1 MKKVMKKV
9 VFLMVSVMA
18 LAGCTGCRVNY
29 SSWGDGDMIEA
40 SNNIVT
46 KTYKLAPFEE
56 VTMRCVGELVVTQD
70 ESKDGTVELTAPE
83 NYIELYKFDSS
94 GKRLNVDF
102 AKSHVNI
109 HTVNVKIH
117 VFTSDLTK
125 LKNTGAGM
133 VVIDN
138 LDTDR
143 LDVENAGVGSFNLK
157 KVIADEVNV
166 KCTGVGSMTLA
177 GETLRAS
184 LFCSGVG
191 SINAQG
197 LQAKNVEAR
206 LTGVGSITCYASE
219 SIDGQVTGVG
229 SLKYAGHPQQKKLDK
244 HLTGGISEI

>member
-1 MKKVMKKV
+1 MRKVL
-9 VFLMVSVMA
+9 FLMVSVMA
-18 LAGCTGCRVNY
+18 LAGCTGCKVNV
-29 SSWGDGDMIEA
+29 SDWDDGDIIEA

-56 VTMRCVGELVVTQD
+56 VTMRCVGKLVVTQD
-70 ESKDGTVELTAPE
+70 ESKDGTVELTAPD
-83 NYIELYKFDSS
+83 NYIELYKFESD
-94 GKRLNVDF
+94 GKALNVDF

-109 HTVNVKIH
+109 HTVDIKIH
-117 VFTSDLTK
+117 VYTSDLTK
-125 LKNTGAGM
+125 LKNTGAGT

-166 KCTGVGSMTLA
+166 RCTGVGSMTLA
-177 GETLRAS
+177 GETINAS

-191 SINAQG
+191 SLNAQG
-197 LQAKNVEAR
+197 LLAKKVEAK

-219 SIDGQVTGVG
+219 SIDGQVSGVG
-229 SLKYAGHPQQKKLDK
+229 SLKYAGHPKQKKLDK
-244 HLTGGISEI
+244 HLTGGITEI

>member
-9 VFLMVSVMA
+9 LFLMMGMMA
-18 LAGCTGCRVNY
+18 LVGCTGCKVNY
-29 SSWGDGDMIEA
+29 SNWGDGDIIEA

-56 VTMRCVGELVVTQD
+56 VTMGCVGELVVTQD
-70 ESKDGTVELTAPE
+70 ESKDGTVELTAPD
-83 NYIELYKFDSS
+83 NYIELYKFESN
-94 GKRLNVDF
+94 GKRLKVDF
-102 AKSHVNI
+102 AKSHINI
-109 HTVNVKIH
+109 HTAHVKIQ
-117 VFTSDLTK
+117 VFTTDLTK
-125 LKNTGAGM
+125 LKNTGAGT
-133 VVIDN
+133 VTIDN

-143 LDVENAGVGSFNLK
+143 LDVENAGVGSFSLK

-166 KCTGVGSMTLA
+166 KCTGVGSMTFA

-191 SINAQG
+191 SINAQD
-197 LQAKNVEAR
+197 LQAKNVEAK

-229 SLKYAGHPQQKKLDK
+229 SLKYAGHPKQKKLDK
-244 HLTGGISEI
+244 HLTGGIKEI

>member
-1 MKKVMKKV
+1 MKKV
-9 VFLMVSVMA
+9 VFLMMSLIA
-18 LAGCTGCRVNY
+18 LAGCTGCKMDISN
-29 SSWGDGDMIEA
+29 WGDGDIIEA

-56 VTMRCVGELVVTQD
+56 VTMRCVGELVLTQD
-70 ESKDGTVELTAPE
+70 ESKDGTVELTAPD
-83 NYIELYKFDSS
+83 NYIELYKFDSD

-102 AKSHVNI
+102 ARSHINI

-117 VFTSDLTK
+117 VFTTDLTK

-133 VVIDN
+133 VTIND

-143 LDVENAGVGSFNLK
+143 LDVENAGVGSFNIK

-166 KCTGVGSMTLA
+166 RCTGVGSMTLA
-177 GETLRAS
+177 GETLSAS

-197 LQAKNVEAR
+197 LQAKDVDAK

-229 SLKYAGHPQQKKLDK
+229 SLKYAGHPNQKKLDK
-244 HLTGGISEI
+244 QLTGGITEI

>member
-9 VFLMVSVMA
+9 LFLMMSVMT
-18 LAGCTGCRVNY
+18 LTGCTGCRVNVGD
-29 SSWGDGDMIEA
+29 WGDGDIIEA

-56 VTMRCVGELVVTQD
+56 VTMHCVGELVVTQD
-70 ESKDGTVELTAPE
+70 ESKDGTVELTAPD
-83 NYIELYKFDSS
+83 NYIELYKFESD

-102 AKSHVNI
+102 AKSHINI
-109 HTVNVKIH
+109 HTAHVKIH
-117 VFTSDLTK
+117 VFTTDLTK
-125 LKNTGAGM
+125 LRNTGAGT

-143 LDVENAGVGSFNLK
+143 LDMENAGVGSFSLK

-177 GETLRAS
+177 GETLSAS

-191 SINAQG
+191 SLNAQG
-197 LQAKNVEAR
+197 LQAKNVEAK
-206 LTGVGSITCYASE
+206 LTGVGSISCFASE

-229 SLKYAGHPQQKKLDK
+229 SLKYAGHPKQKKLNK
-244 HLTGGISEI
+244 QLTGGITEI